1 MRGGNDVICSQG
13 DNKGQTI
20 SSMGT
25 HDEPAVETHYTGVLS
40 PSGSDENAQDYL
52 SLKQSLSRVISA
64 PRPEHFDT
72 STDDRLPRDAGL
84 HIDIPQLPMAADIA
98 LAAMQYLPTPVIV
111 LSSLKTVLMANEA
124 MGRLLGLRDVA
135 DGASVADLSTTSI
148 LKGKSL
154 SQIGVDMVSDGA
166 EVWVSWEKFLD
177 NLAVGIPK
185 DANLNRT
192 PTGLVTI
199 SSGETTPTPAQENA
213 AYVEGTQGGESESEQ
228 DKTVVHDTIVDV
240 VVSSLHSTN
249 FQTASHRKRQHRS
262 ARHHTSARLIISIW
276 TLQGQRFFTLTFT
289 ASKGPKTNANSHAV
303 HASSSTSARTPNS
316 GRSNTS
322 TSSSSRASSATSSEL
337 NSPSEVSLARS
348 SFPPNAAPSK
358 CISPAAYTD
367 FQKLTRMKDA
377 MLSAMDVP
385 VVAMWRDESLV
396 LPNKAMSKLLSV
408 TADPMSEDNYDF
420 MSRFTP
426 YTADFSRQLDEEE
439 NPIITLCRTHQGF
452 TKWQIGMIKDGK
464 RLNYDVSGYPVKDDK
479 TGEFFAGLIA
489 FQDVTEYTEKIAE
502 QTIENDNQFSLI
514 CDTMPQMMWTTRPDG
529 YHDYFSQR
537 WYDYTGLTPKN
548 SLGLGWKLP
557 FHDDDMVE
565 SARRWR
571 HSLESGDEY
580 KTEYRCLSKEG
591 EWRWMLGRALPLRDA
606 KSGVIVKWFGT
617 CTDIQDIIDARN
629 EGRRARQQ
637 LQSVLR
643 HAEMTMWTTNRDML
657 ITYFEG
663 DVLSDAPDGTK
674 SQMVGKTVLEAFA
687 SYSHSKSAAS
697 FTASVE
703 KIYAGSKLEI
713 MENMIEQSG
722 RWFRSRLVPHI
733 REDSADG
740 TPTERII
747 DGVVGISMEVTSLK
761 QKEQEN
767 IQLLANEAA
776 ARESSKMKSS
786 FLANMSH
793 EIRTPIAGVLGMAE
807 LLMDTSL
814 DPEQSDFAQNI
825 QRSANS
831 LLTVIND
838 ILDFSKIE
846 SGRLDIEEV
855 QFSLGV
861 VLKDVAKMLSFAA
874 QRKGL
879 EFVSD
884 IDLASLPGADHLSLG
899 PSPDDDLI
907 LLGDPG
913 RVRQILTNLLTNSI
927 KFTSDGYVKMS
938 VKVIAETSSTTS
950 VQFSV
955 EDTGIGIEEE
965 VKKRLFRPFSQ
976 ADSSTARRF
985 GGTGLGLTISKNLV
999 DLMKGKISLESKLD
1013 NGTTAMFSIPFK
1025 RPEFSAGGSPTSM
1038 SLTGTGTLPDRIHS
1052 DISLS
1057 CETSSAGGSRHQA
1070 SSLKSVHAN
1079 TRGSVTTTGTPLI
1092 TAGAAAIV
1100 ANPAVKA
1107 PPSISRKRFH
1117 VLVVEDNIVNS
1128 KFALKTLQT
1137 LGFTASVVWNGK
1149 EALDYLLC
1157 AATDAD
1163 AKPNDTTEYPMP
1175 SLILM
1180 DCQMPVLDGYR
1191 ATHTLR
1197 RHQPYRSLTQL
1208 QKVPIVAMTA
1218 SAIQGDRE
1226 KCMRA
1231 GMDDYLAKPVQRAT
1245 LEKMLVAWLSGEK
1258 KLQPIAP
1265 IGDIPE
1271 TDSGRP
1277 EVSRHHTG
1285 QSSNCPGLE
1294 PEMGASPPKVIV
1306 TPSNMG
1312 EAIYNTA
1319 RRSSRS
1325 HRLLAS
1331 EITGGET
1338 ESARAMRRAEAEEKA
1353 TRLRDA
1359 KLIEAADEGD
1369 DHEQASV
1376 QVQRTSPLTA
1386 GHASSFRSVFD
1397 AGKQP
1402 DQMYDSEKAKGKG
1415 SGPQAGQH
1423 ALTEENVWRLNADQR
1438 DHASSR
1444 AADKDDSK
1452 KGGGIPLVIPT
1463 LPDVL
1468 VERELVSASPD
1479 VLPTTKDEDSGLSAM
1494 RHSNG
1499 NGTQPGNPSPG
1510 PGRLGLVGR
1519 QKSDWSS
1526 TSTMRPSVIPNA
1538 NGGTKERSGSQE
1550 WGMSSPD
1557 SEPER

>member
-1 MRGGNDVICSQG
+1 MS
-13 DNKGQTI
+13 
-20 SSMGT
+20 T
-25 HDEPAVETHYTGVLS
+25 HDELGMGAHHLNGTLS
-40 PSGSDENAQDYL
+40 PSGSGENAQDYL
-52 SLKQSLSRVISA
+52 SLKQSLSRVVSA

-72 STDDRLPRDAGL
+72 ANDDRLPRDAGL

-124 MGRLLGLRDVA
+124 MGRLLGLRDA
-135 DGASVADLSTTSI
+135 TDGASFANLSTTSI

-154 SQIGVDMVSDGA
+154 SQIGVDMISDGLP
-166 EVWVSWEKFLD
+166 VWVSWEKFLD
-177 NLAVGIPK
+177 NVAAGIVKEGSPNHTPSGLA
-185 DANLNRT
+185 
-192 PTGLVTI
+192 TI
-199 SSGETTPTPAQENA
+199 SSGETTPTPTQDNVPHTEEN
-213 AYVEGTQGGESESEQ
+213 QGANPDTVH
-228 DKTVVHDTIVDV
+228 DKAVVHDTVVDV
-240 VVSSLHSTN
+240 VVSSLHGTN
-249 FQTASHRKRQHRS
+249 FQTANHRKNPHRS
-262 ARHHTSARLIISIW
+262 ARNPVNQTSARLIISIW
-276 TLQGQRFFTLTFT
+276 SLHGQRFFTLTFT
-289 ASKGPKTNANSHAV
+289 ASNGTKTNANSHMV
-303 HASSSTSARTPNS
+303 RASSSKSARTSHS
-316 GRSNTS
+316 GHSHTPA
-322 TSSSSRASSATSSEL
+322 SSSSRSSSTTSSEV
-337 NSPSEVSLARS
+337 NSPSEVPFAKSL
-348 SFPPNAAPSK
+348 FPPNAAPSK
-358 CISPAAYTD
+358 CVAPSAYTD
-367 FQKLTRMKDA
+367 FQKLTRMKEA

-385 VVAMWRDESLV
+385 VIAMWKDESVV
-396 LPNKAMSKLLSV
+396 LPNKAMRKLLSV
-408 TADPMSEDNYDF
+408 TADPISEDNYDF

-452 TKWQIGMIKDGK
+452 SRWQIGMIKDEK
-464 RLNYDVSGYPVKDDK
+464 RLNYDVSGYPVRDDR

-489 FQDVTEYTEKIAE
+489 FKDVTEYTEKIAE
-502 QTIENDNQFSLI
+502 QTVENDNQFSLI

-529 YHDYFSQR
+529 FHDYFSQR

-565 SARRWR
+565 SAKKWR
-571 HSLESGDEY
+571 HSLATGDEY

-606 KSGVIVKWFGT
+606 KTGDIVKWFGT

-629 EGRRARQQ
+629 EGRRAREQ

-643 HAEMTMWTTNRDML
+643 HAEMTMWTVNRDMV

-663 DVLSDAPDGTK
+663 NIAAYASEGTK
-674 SQMVGKTVLEAFA
+674 SQMIGRNVFEVFGQHSNSKFTSSFMA
-687 SYSHSKSAAS
+687 SAD
-697 FTASVE
+697 

-713 MENMIEQSG
+713 TENIFEQSG
-722 RWFRSRLVPHI
+722 RWFRSRMVPHMGSGL
-733 REDSADG
+733 DSLDG
-740 TPTERII
+740 TPTGRVV
-747 DGVVGISMEVTSLK
+747 DGIVGISMEVTDLK

-776 ARESSKMKSS
+776 AKESSKMKSS

-793 EIRTPIAGVLGMAE
+793 EIRTPIAGVLGMSE
-807 LLMDTSL
+807 LLMDTNL

-855 QFSLGV
+855 QFSLGI

-884 IDLASLPGADHLSLG
+884 IDLANFPGEDHLSLG

-950 VQFSV
+950 VQFCV

-999 DLMKGKISLESKLD
+999 DLMKGQISLESKLD
-1013 NGTTAMFSIPFK
+1013 NGTTAIFSIPFK
-1025 RPEFSAGGSPTSM
+1025 RPEFSTGGSPTPA

-1057 CETSSAGGSRHQA
+1057 CETSSAGGSRHHG
-1070 SSLKSVHAN
+1070 SSPNSIHAN
-1079 TRGSVTTTGTPLI
+1079 ARGSIGNSATLPI
-1092 TAGAAAIV
+1092 TSGAVAIA
-1100 ANPAVKA
+1100 ANPALKS
-1107 PPSISRKRFH
+1107 PPTIQRKRFH

-1137 LGFTASVVWNGK
+1137 LGFTASAVWNGK
-1149 EALDYLLC
+1149 EALDYLLR
-1157 AATDAD
+1157 AATNAD
-1163 AKPNDTTEYPMP
+1163 AKPDDITVYPMP

-1197 RHQPYRSLTQL
+1197 RHQPYSSLTQI

-1258 KLQPIAP
+1258 KLRPVAS
-1265 IGDIPE
+1265 IGNISE
-1271 TDSGRP
+1271 TDSDQDGRP
-1277 EVSRHHTG
+1277 EVSRHHTD
-1285 QSSNCPGLE
+1285 QSSICPGMESELA
-1294 PEMGASPPKVIV
+1294 ASPPK
-1306 TPSNMG
+1306 PSAIPTNVG
-1312 EAIYNTA
+1312 EAIYQTA

-1325 HRLLAS
+1325 HRLLDS
-1331 EITGGET
+1331 EITGAES
-1338 ESARAMRRAEAEEKA
+1338 ESARVMRRAEAEEKA

-1359 KLIEAADEGD
+1359 KLIEAAAEGD
-1369 DHEQASV
+1369 EHEHGSV
-1376 QVQRTSPLTA
+1376 QGQGTSPLTS
-1386 GHASSFRSVFD
+1386 GQASSFRSVVD
-1397 AGKQP
+1397 SGKQEENVT
-1402 DQMYDSEKAKGKG
+1402 DSR
-1415 SGPQAGQH
+1415 SGAGLH
-1423 ALTEENVWRLNADQR
+1423 ALTEENVGRLNADQGVE
-1438 DHASSR
+1438 HGFGR
-1444 AADKDDSK
+1444 APDEDGSMS
-1452 KGGGIPLVIPT
+1452 GQEIPLHFPT
-1463 LPDVL
+1463 LPDIL

-1479 VLPTTKDEDSGLSAM
+1479 LPSSKEPGMDM
-1494 RHSNG
+1494 RHL
-1499 NGTQPGNPSPG
+1499 NGTGDSSGKQTAIPSPS
-1510 PGRLGLVGR
+1510 PSPRGRLGVVGR
-1519 QKSDWSS
+1519 QKSDWS
-1526 TSTMRPSVIPNA
+1526 TSTMRPPV
-1538 NGGTKERSGSQE
+1538 NGGVKERSASQE
-1550 WGMSSPD
+1550 SGVGSTGP
-1557 SEPER
+1557 EPER